1 MKIMGIDPGTLVMGY
16 GVILHEADGS
26 LRYVAS
32 GALRQPQK
40 TDLPR
45 RLHLIHRELLVL
57 MRELRPDVVA
67 VEHPFVARNV
77 KTALAIGQAQA
88 VALIA
93 AAELELPCYQYSP
106 LQIKQMVTSYGG
118 SGKAQVQD
126 MVRLQLELTE
136 APEPYDAADALA
148 TAICHVRQTHL
159 SDLLAER

>member
-1 MKIMGIDPGTLVMGY
+1 MKIMGIDPGTLTTGY
-16 GVILHEADGS
+16 GVILSESDGS
-26 LRYVAS
+26 LRHVAS
-32 GALRQPQK
+32 GAVRQPQK

-45 RLHLIHRELLVL
+45 RLHLIHRELLAL
-57 MRELRPDVVA
+57 MRKLQPDVVA

-126 MVRLQLELTE
+126 MVRLQLELAV